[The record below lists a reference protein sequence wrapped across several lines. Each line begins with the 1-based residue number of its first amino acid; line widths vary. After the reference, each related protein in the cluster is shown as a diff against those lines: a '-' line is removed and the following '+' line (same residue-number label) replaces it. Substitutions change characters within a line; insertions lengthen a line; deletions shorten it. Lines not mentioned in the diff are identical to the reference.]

1 MGLLGRGLP
10 PRSCPGGSGP
20 GRVWHL
26 PPEISRVLGE
36 RQPDALVIRDSLRAR
51 PKFGPKRTVGWGV
64 LPLSTASRA
73 LCGEDGCRQTLMCS
87 FLGLLSP
94 PGLQRSEVTDEPS
107 RTDLKGRLSR
117 DPCQHPSPLNPLS
130 LSFFILE
137 RGAYESCQPHGGTEM
152 FRTKVRRRS
161 LPSGGCLVRAPRA

>member
-10 PRSCPGGSGP
+10 PHSCPGGSGP
-20 GRVWHL
+20 GHVWHL
-26 PPEISRVLGE
+26 PPDISRALGE

-64 LPLSTASRA
+64 PPLSTASRA
-73 LCGEDGCRQTLMCS
+73 LCAEDGCRQILMCPL
-87 FLGLLSP
+87 LGLLSP
-94 PGLQRSEVTDEPS
+94 PGLQRSEVMDVPS
-107 RTDLKGRLSR
+107 RTDLKGLLSR

-137 RGAYESCQPHGGTEM
+137 WGAYESCQPHGGAEM
-152 FRTKVRRRS
+152 FRTKVRQRS
-161 LPSGGCLVRAPRA
+161 LPSGGRLVCAS